1 MSLFD
6 RWWRRSR
13 SRKAADALACQE
25 LVEIITDYLEGA
37 LSPSDHDR
45 FETHIAGC
53 GDCTAYLE
61 QMRQTAAVVGRLREE
76 DIPGPAL
83 EPLLVAF
90 RNWRQRQAPGPSGS
104 TA

>member
-6 RWWRRSR
+6 RWRRS

-25 LVEIITDYLEGA
+25 LVELITDYLEGA
-37 LSPSDHDR
+37 LSPFDHER

-61 QMRQTAAVVGRLREE
+61 QVRQTVAVVGRLREE

-90 RNWRQRQAPGPSGS
+90 RNWKQGKAPGPSGS

>member
-6 RWWRRSR
+6 RLRRRSR
-13 SRKAADALACQE
+13 SPKAADALACQE
-25 LVEIITDYLEGA
+25 LVEIITDYLEDA
-37 LSPSDHDR
+37 LSPADRAR
-45 FETHIAGC
+45 FEEHIAGC
-53 GDCTAYLE
+53 GNCTAYLE
-61 QMRQTAAVVGRLREE
+61 QMRQTVAVVGRLRQE

-90 RNWRQRQAPGPSGS
+90 RAWKQGPASGPSGS